1 MKHDDFDSIY
11 RGLAGEC
18 ACGCAGVHISDTDRR
33 RYLRAFKRLKHLTE
47 AGNPGYDDPNHIM
60 VLDDRGIYMYV
71 GYYKGR

>member
-1 MKHDDFDSIY
+1 MKPDDFDSIY

-18 ACGCAGVHISDTDRR
+18 ACGCSGVHIPDTDRR
-33 RYLRAFKRLKHLTE
+33 RYLRAFKRLKALSE
-47 AGNPGYDDPNHIM
+47 AGNPGYDDPNNIM